1 MTTRATVA
9 DAKGAR
15 APSPIREPSSRA
27 GKAWRWFRRYP
38 VIPVVIVAIVA
49 IGAIFAPWIARH
61 DPRLG
66 NIFDADR
73 PPVWQKESPIS
84 GKASKPEY
92 LLGTDALGRDILSRI
107 IWGARYSLIIA
118 SIVLASGAVGG
129 TLLGMT
135 AGYFRGIPDELLMR
149 LVDLTLG
156 IPFILV
162 ALAAVVVFGASFTL
176 IIALLILFSWSGF
189 ARNVRAETLRLR
201 ETDYVAIARI
211 AGAGP
216 VRIISQHIFPGVI
229 NTVMVLASLQVGQL
243 ILTEAS
249 LSFLG
254 VGIPKPNPAWGSMV
268 AEGRDYIGTSYWM
281 SLFPGLAILF
291 VVFATNFLGD
301 WLRDR
306 FDPRLRQ
313 L

>member
-1 MTTRATVA
+1 MTT
-9 DAKGAR
+9 GAQTAEAASVER
-15 APSPIREPSSRA
+15 GRGAPVR
-27 GKAWRWFRRYP
+27 AWRFFRRYP
-38 VIPVVIVAIVA
+38 VIPVIIVVVVA
-49 IGAIFAPWIARH
+49 VSAIFAPLLAPH
-61 DPRLG
+61 DPLVG
-66 NIFDADR
+66 NIFDTDR
-73 PPVWQKESPIS
+73 PPVWQTESPIS
-84 GKASKPEY
+84 GKTSKPEY

-118 SIVLASGAVGG
+118 SVVLACGALGG
-129 TLLGMT
+129 TTLGMI
-135 AGYFRGIPDELLMR
+135 AGYFRSLPDEVLMR

-162 ALAAVVVFGASFTL
+162 ALAAVVVFGASFPLVISLL
-176 IIALLILFSWSGF
+176 IIFSWSGF

-201 ETDYVAIARI
+201 ETDYVAIARV

-216 VRIISQHIFPGVI
+216 VRIILKHILPGVV
-229 NTVMVLASLQVGQL
+229 NTVLVLASLQVGQL

-254 VGIPKPNPAWGSMV
+254 VGIPKPKPAWGSMV

-281 SLFPGLAILF
+281 SLFPGLAILL
-291 VVFATNFLGD
+291 VVFAMNFLGD

>member
-1 MTTRATVA
+1 MTTTTAPAPRAASTP
-9 DAKGAR
+9 
-15 APSPIREPSSRA
+15 APA
-27 GKAWRWFRRYP
+27 GKRTTAWRIFRRYP
-38 VIPVVIVAIVA
+38 LIPAAIVLLVVT
-49 IGAIFAPWIARH
+49 GAVFAPLVAPH
-61 DPRLG
+61 DPLIG
-66 NIFDADR
+66 NIFDTDR
-73 PPVWQKESPIS
+73 PPVWQDESPIS
-84 GKASKPEY
+84 GKPSKPEY
-92 LLGTDALGRDILSRI
+92 LLGTDALGRDVLSRI

-135 AGYFRGIPDELLMR
+135 AGYFRGVPDEVLMR

-162 ALAAVVVFGASFTL
+162 ALAAVVVFGSSFPL

-201 ETDYVAIARI
+201 ETDYVANARI
-211 AGAGP
+211 SGAGP
-216 VRIISQHIFPGVI
+216 VRIIAKHILPGVV
-229 NTVMVLASLQVGQL
+229 NTVLVLASLQVGQL

-291 VVFATNFLGD
+291 VVFALNFLGD

-306 FDPRLRQ
+306 LDPRLRQ

>member
-1 MTTRATVA
+1 MNTAGTVVNGGRAPARIGEPTTRA
-9 DAKGAR
+9 GQ
-15 APSPIREPSSRA
+15 
-27 GKAWRWFRRYP
+27 AWRWFRRYP
-38 VIPVVIVAIVA
+38 VLPVIIVACVA
-49 IGAIFAPWIARH
+49 VAAIFAPWITSH

-66 NIFDADR
+66 NIFDTDR
-73 PPVWQKESPIS
+73 PPVWQQESPIS
-84 GKASKPEY
+84 GKTSKPEY
-92 LLGTDALGRDILSRI
+92 ILGTDALGRDILTRI

-118 SIVLASGAVGG
+118 SIVLASGAMGG

-156 IPFILV
+156 IPFIMV

-176 IIALLILFSWSGF
+176 VISLLILFSWSGF

-216 VRIISQHIFPGVI
+216 VRIIARHILPGVVS
-229 NTVMVLASLQVGQL
+229 TVLVLASLQVGQL

-281 SLFPGLAILF
+281 SLFPGLAILC
-291 VVFATNFLGD
+291 VAFAMNFLGD

-306 FDPRLRQ
+306 LDPRLRQ